1 MDEGYNNAI
10 LTQSVFIW
18 FFCRIILPSAWS
30 SSFPIHPQCVIV
42 WGLWWHVRDTPAR
55 PNNSSMCIFHQK
67 TSTRPCESC
76 KNPASSG
83 INVLNWQCIR
93 WDFLCSRSISF
104 LENKQKG
111 LEFGKVPSG
120 YSFCLFLGLTLHS
133 TSLWRNIFPRSFQSC
148 LNEKS
153 SKSLA

>member
-1 MDEGYNNAI
+1 M
-10 LTQSVFIW
+10 QFWHRVFIW

-120 YSFCLFLGLTLHS
+120 YSFCLFLGLTLHKFMEEYFS
-133 TSLWRNIFPRSFQSC
+133 SFIPKLLKWKKLKKFSLNIWC
-148 LNEKS
+148 
-153 SKSLA
+153 